1 MFFERLATTVSRPYA
16 RERADVPD
24 APSGSAVTHSFDP
37 ENPSS
42 TLCCALDLGPW
53 FGGKAEQ
60 VPRLVEAVG
69 VCIMCIAVA
78 VVSTRASS
86 AAAPSLKSELTGL
99 IADHPRI
106 RAERSNLEATRQQVD
121 QAFASYAP
129 QLDVTGNVG
138 PTNIQTEL
146 RAEAGVEPF
155 TEVQEVVRMTLSQKV
170 FDGFET
176 PARVRI
182 ARLNTEV
189 AEQTLEGR
197 MQEVLVAGITAYLDI
212 LRQRQ
217 LVDLARISEDSIRTQ
232 ARLEDERVQR
242 GAGITVDVL
251 QAKARMQIARERRV
265 AFEGALQDAVS
276 RYIQVFNH
284 APDLERLSDPT
295 PPEHLLPPSV
305 DAAVDAAR
313 HDNPAV
319 TSSQATVE
327 VAAERR
333 RLAKSD
339 YYPRLDVVTAADYEN
354 NFDLQPGSRRD
365 FSVLLQATWNI
376 FNGFATSAGVKQAA
390 YDYRASQDN
399 HEYVTRSVVEAT
411 RLAWQQLRTA
421 RERQTLLVNAVAI
434 AEEVFEARRDL
445 RESGKETVINVLIA
459 EDEVNN
465 ARINLTVAR
474 YDAMTSIYQVLQAM
488 GRLTPGALDLR
499 N

>member
-1 MFFERLATTVSRPYA
+1 M
-16 RERADVPD
+16 
-24 APSGSAVTHSFDP
+24 
-37 ENPSS
+37 
-42 TLCCALDLGPW
+42 
-53 FGGKAEQ
+53 
-60 VPRLVEAVG
+60 PRFTEAVG
-69 VCIMCIAVA
+69 VCILCIAFA
-78 VVSTRASS
+78 VICTGASF

-106 RAERSNLEATRQQVD
+106 RAERANLEATRQQVD
-121 QAFASYAP
+121 QAYAGYAP
-129 QLDVTGNVG
+129 QLDVTGNIG
-138 PTNIQTEL
+138 PTNIQTDT
-146 RAEAGVEPF
+146 RVQSGQEPF
-155 TEVQEVVRMTLSQKV
+155 SEVQEVVRMTLSQNV

-189 AEQTLEGR
+189 AERTLEGR
-197 MQEVLVAGITAYLDI
+197 TQEVLIAGIGAYLDL
-212 LRQRQ
+212 LRQRR
-217 LVDLARISEDSIRTQ
+217 LVELARISEDSIRTQ
-232 ARLEDERVQR
+232 ARLEVERVER

-265 AFEGALQDAVS
+265 AFEGALQDAIS

-284 APDLERLSDPT
+284 APDLEDLSNPT
-295 PPEHLLPPSV
+295 PPEHLLPPSIE
-305 DAAVDAAR
+305 AAVDAAR

-319 TSSQATVE
+319 TSSLTTVE

-333 RLAKSD
+333 RLAKAD
-339 YYPRLDVVTAADYEN
+339 FYPKLDVVTAADYEN

-421 RERQTLLVNAVAI
+421 RERQALLVNAVTI

-445 RESGKETVINVLIA
+445 RELGKETVINVLIA

-474 YDAMTSIYQVLQAM
+474 YDAMTAVYQVLQAM
-488 GRLTPGALDLR
+488 GRLTPDALDLR